1 MHLFMPYN
9 IVSYSQFDWG
19 GFPLISNNQ
28 LHNIWQQSKGVSTN
42 LPIGEG
48 SVSCAMWKEQH
59 VIAQFI
65 VFPTLFFYSY
75 SRLSPYVACKWKY
88 WAYFITVSTVYFF
101 CFCFY
106 QCFYAK
112 VIKILEWYFS
122 FFLIFCSQVVLSE
135 MSAQEHEIW

>member
-1 MHLFMPYN
+1 MPYN

-28 LHNIWQQSKGVSTN
+28 LHNIWQQSKGLSTN
-42 LPIGEG
+42 LPIGVG
-48 SVSCAMWKEQH
+48 SVSCAMWQEQH

-65 VFPTLFFYSY
+65 VFSTHFFLFIEKIVPICCLQMKILGLFHTSFC
-75 SRLSPYVACKWKY
+75 S
-88 WAYFITVSTVYFF
+88 IFF
-101 CFCFY
+101 CSCFY

-112 VIKILEWYFS
+112 EIKILEWYFS